1 MPEGFSL
8 CSRAGDRAI
17 SAKGRCGGSPC
28 AVRGRRSKG
37 GWCVLSFA
45 KENTPPFG
53 WQPPR
58 PALHHHPV
66 QRAESRR
73 TEHRYANTLCKDAK
87 RPPAKSPVAFIF
99 TFDNNKI

>member
-1 MPEGFSL
+1 M
-8 CSRAGDRAI
+8 CRRAFLFAPAQEIGLSAPKGAAAALRALY
-17 SAKGRCGGSPC
+17 GGGG
-28 AVRGRRSKG
+28 VKG
-37 GWCVLSFA
+37 GCVLSFA
-45 KENTPPFG
+45 KENTPFG
-53 WQPPR
+53 WQPR

-73 TEHRYANTLCKDAK
+73 TEHRHANTLCKDTK

>member
-1 MPEGFSL
+1 MALHG
-8 CSRAGDRAI
+8 
-17 SAKGRCGGSPC
+17 AKG
-28 AVRGRRSKG
+28 VF
-37 GWCVLSFA
+37 SFA

-53 WQPPR
+53 WQQPR

-73 TEHRYANTLCKDAK
+73 TEHRHANTLCKDAK
-87 RPPAKSPVAFIF
+87 RPPATLPVAFTF

>member
-8 CSRAGDRAI
+8 CSRVRRQDYQRPKGAAAALRALYGD
-17 SAKGRCGGSPC
+17 GGQ
-28 AVRGRRSKG
+28 RG
-37 GWCVLSFA
+37 CVLFR
-45 KENTPPFG
+45 KREHTPFG
-53 WQPPR
+53 WQPR

-73 TEHRYANTLCKDAK
+73 TEHRYANTLCKDDAK